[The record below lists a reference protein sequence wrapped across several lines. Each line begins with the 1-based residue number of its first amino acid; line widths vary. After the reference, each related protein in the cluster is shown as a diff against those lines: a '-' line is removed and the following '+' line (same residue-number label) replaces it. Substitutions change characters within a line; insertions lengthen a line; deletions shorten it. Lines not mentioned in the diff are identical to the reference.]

1 MDNTIILSLY
11 ITGESVNDMS
21 SVNNRVLVNLSYLVL
36 GRLKDPNATVL
47 CVVFSKK
54 LQYKDLSK
62 LQYKDLSSSI
72 LNCGN

>member
-1 MDNTIILSLY
+1 MENTIILSLY

-36 GRLKDPNATVL
+36 GRLKDPKSTVL

-54 LQYKDLSK
+54 LQYKDH
-62 LQYKDLSSSI
+62 SSSF
-72 LNCGN
+72 